1 MLESRKAISPYGF
14 TACNSAES
22 SSKRREKS
30 GRGTFEVSPYKRAGC
45 VRGRAHAAPAS
56 LQETFPNTGFTFS
69 IDLKATPN
77 FEVVHTVCL
86 CRFRRQ
92 VSFLK
97 QLAAGKCPNTCIQLQ
112 REKKRGGKK
121 EPWPCCILFFYI
133 NNRADVLWPEAN
145 KVSQLPHVALLLV
158 WALQQTHRLHQGN
171 ENHCIC

>member
-69 IDLKATPN
+69 IDPKAAPN

-86 CRFRRQ
+86 CRFCRQ
-92 VSFLK
+92 ISFLK
-97 QLAAGKCPNTCIQLQ
+97 QLAAGKCPNTCIQLL

-121 EPWPCCILFFYI
+121 RAMTLLHPIL
-133 NNRADVLWPEAN
+133 
-145 KVSQLPHVALLLV
+145 
-158 WALQQTHRLHQGN
+158 LHQQQGLCSVARSQQSKPAAPRCSALGLSPAAN
-171 ENHCIC
+171 TQTAPGE